1 HVEPAR
7 DPRQAVRR
15 AQRPRLLRRPGGVPR
30 PRGPGGL
37 PAGRAPRGADRR
49 RGSRRAARRL
59 RGLHPAPHRQVAGA
73 GPDLTL
79 RPFAAADVPALAAV
93 IAAPDVARWWD
104 DGAPWEDESD
114 ATMLT
119 IVADGRIVGLIQY
132 AEELDP
138 KYRHASIDI
147 FVDPARHNQGIGTRA
162 IRELVRHLIEDRG
175 HHRITIDPAAHN
187 AQAIRAYEK

>member
-1 HVEPAR
+1 
-7 DPRQAVRR
+7 
-15 AQRPRLLRRPGGVPR
+15 
-30 PRGPGGL
+30 
-37 PAGRAPRGADRR
+37 
-49 RGSRRAARRL
+49 
-59 RGLHPAPHRQVAGA
+59 
-73 GPDLTL
+73 
-79 RPFAAADVPALAAV
+79 
-93 IAAPDVARWWD
+93 
-104 DGAPWEDESD
+104 
-114 ATMLT
+114 MLT

-187 AQAIRAYEK
+187 AQAIRAYEKAGFTRVGVMRSYERDMATGAWHDGLLMELIGAPSEDGAP